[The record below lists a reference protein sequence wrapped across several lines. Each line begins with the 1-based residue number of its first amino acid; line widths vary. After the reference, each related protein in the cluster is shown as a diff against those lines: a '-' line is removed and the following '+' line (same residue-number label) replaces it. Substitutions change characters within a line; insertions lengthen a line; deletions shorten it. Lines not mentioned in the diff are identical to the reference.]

1 MARWRCFSLGMFFMV
16 VVLPAASAA
25 EMWLCSLPDG
35 SAIYTNIPKDYQNC
49 AAFEPKSELGMF
61 STNVVPTPPPL
72 EEFRLPLEP
81 TPAALPP
88 KAEEAPLYR
97 EMPFEVYRMLN
108 LGMSEAEILKRA
120 GPPSYVVPN
129 TTGAFG
135 LLAPISSAAR
145 YYYLGDWIVTV
156 TFDLSGRVINLDRS
170 RPSP

>member
-1 MARWRCFSLGMFFMV
+1 MARWRGVSSGIFFLL
-16 VVLPAASAA
+16 VVLPAAASS
-25 EMWLCSLPDG
+25 EMWLCSPPTGD
-35 SAIYTNIPKDYQNC
+35 AIYTNIPKDYQDC

-61 STNVVPTPPPL
+61 STNVVPTSPRL
-72 EEFRLPLEP
+72 EEFRSPLEP
-81 TPAALPP
+81 MPASLPP
-88 KAEEAPLYR
+88 KAEEALPYR
-97 EMPFEVYRMLN
+97 EMPFEVYRMLS

-135 LLAPISSAAR
+135 LLAPISSASR

>member
-1 MARWRCFSLGMFFMV
+1 MARWRGFSLAIFFLL
-16 VVLPAASAA
+16 VVLPTAASA
-25 EMWLCSLPDG
+25 EMWLCSLPTG
-35 SAIYTNIPKDYQNC
+35 GAIYTNLPKDYQDC
-49 AAFEPKSELGMF
+49 TPFEPKSELGMF
-61 STNVVPTPPPL
+61 STNVVPTSPRL

-81 TPAALPP
+81 TPASLPP

>member
-1 MARWRCFSLGMFFMV
+1 M
-16 VVLPAASAA
+16 PAS
-25 EMWLCSLPDG
+25 
-35 SAIYTNIPKDYQNC
+35 
-49 AAFEPKSELGMF
+49 
-61 STNVVPTPPPL
+61 
-72 EEFRLPLEP
+72 
-81 TPAALPP
+81 LPP
-88 KAEEAPLYR
+88 KAEEALPYR
-97 EMPFEVYRMLN
+97 EMPFEVYRMLS

-135 LLAPISSAAR
+135 LLAPISSASR

>member
-1 MARWRCFSLGMFFMV
+1 
-16 VVLPAASAA
+16 
-25 EMWLCSLPDG
+25 MWVCSLATDSP
-35 SAIYTNIPKDYQNC
+35 IYTNITKGYQDC
-49 AAFEPKSELGMF
+49 VAFEPKSELGMF
-61 STNVVPTPPPL
+61 STNVVPTSPRL
-72 EEFRLPLEP
+72 EEFRPLLEP
-81 TPAALPP
+81 TPASLPP
-88 KAEEAPLYR
+88 KAEEALPYR
-97 EMPFEVYRMLN
+97 EMPFEVFRMLS

-120 GPPSYVVPN
+120 GQPSYVVPN

>member
-1 MARWRCFSLGMFFMV
+1 MGRWRWVWLVIFSL
-16 VVLPAASAA
+16 VVLPSAASS
-25 EMWLCSLPDG
+25 EMWVCSLATDSP
-35 SAIYTNIPKDYQNC
+35 IYTNITKGYQDC
-49 AAFEPKSELGMF
+49 VAFEPKSELGMF
-61 STNVVPTPPPL
+61 STNVVPTLPRL
-72 EEFRLPLEP
+72 EEFRPLLEP
-81 TPAALPP
+81 TPASLPP
-88 KAEEAPLYR
+88 KAEEALPYR
-97 EMPFEVYRMLN
+97 EMPFEVFRMLS

-120 GPPSYVVPN
+120 GQPSYVVPN

>member
-1 MARWRCFSLGMFFMV
+1 MARWRGVSLGIFFLLV
-16 VVLPAASAA
+16 VPTAASS
-25 EMWLCSLPDG
+25 EMWLCSLPTGD
-35 SAIYTNIPKDYQNC
+35 SIYTNISKDYQAC
-49 AAFEPKSELGMF
+49 ATFEPKSELGMI
-61 STNVVPTPPPL
+61 STNVVPTSPRL
-72 EEFRLPLEP
+72 EEFRPLLEP
-81 TPAALPP
+81 TPASLPP
-88 KAEEAPLYR
+88 RAEEALPYH
-97 EMPFEVYRMLN
+97 EMPFEVYRMLS

-135 LLAPISSAAR
+135 LLAPISSASR

>member
-1 MARWRCFSLGMFFMV
+1 MARWRGVSSGIFFLL
-16 VVLPAASAA
+16 VVLPTAASA
-25 EMWLCSLPDG
+25 EMWLCSLPTG
-35 SAIYTNIPKDYQNC
+35 GTIYTNLPKDYQDC

-61 STNVVPTPPPL
+61 STNVVPTSPRL
-72 EEFRLPLEP
+72 EEFRPPLEP
-81 TPAALPP
+81 MPASLPP

-108 LGMSEAEILKRA
+108 LGMSEAEILMRA

-135 LLAPISSAAR
+135 LLAPISSASR